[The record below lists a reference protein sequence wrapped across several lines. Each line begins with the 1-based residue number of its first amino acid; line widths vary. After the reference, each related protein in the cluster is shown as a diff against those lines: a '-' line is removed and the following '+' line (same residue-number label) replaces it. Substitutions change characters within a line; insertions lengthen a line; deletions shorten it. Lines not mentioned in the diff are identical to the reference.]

1 MNQEQSQVA
10 TVYTVKEISTMLKLS
25 IRKAYDLCN
34 TTADFKVIRIG
45 RCLRVV
51 NNPLMIGLTAVL
63 TAKSANIK
71 SVQQASHRIF
81 RGSLACRL

>member
-51 NNPLMIGLTAVL
+51 KQSFDDWFNGC
-63 TAKSANIK
+63 ANSKI
-71 SVQQASHRIF
+71 
-81 RGSLACRL
+81 C